1 MRQLPLPVRLRASSV
16 FGSFFSGPNHAAVQQ
31 LEALIPGQRPP
42 VVWLYGQAGTGKTH
56 LLQAL
61 CAQAGERQLAAAY
74 LPLREWAVQDADVLS
89 GCESLAYLCLDD
101 IGAIAGN
108 AAWER
113 ALFRLYTELE
123 ESGGRMIVAADAA
136 PAATAIQLRD
146 LASRLGAGT
155 VLRLQTLSDEEQIG
169 ALQLRAM
176 QLGLELPFEVAQ
188 LLMRRLPRDMAT
200 LCAMLEKLDE
210 ASLATQRRLTVPF
223 VRDVLEASSL
233 GAQKTDERGEESQR

>member
-16 FGSFFSGPNHAAVQQ
+16 FGSFYPGPNAAAVQQ
-31 LEALIPGQRPP
+31 LQMLQAGQRPP
-42 VVWLYGQAGTGKTH
+42 VVWLYGPPGVGKTH

-61 CAQAGERQLAAAY
+61 CARAGAQQQAAAY
-74 LPLREWAVQDADVLS
+74 LSLREWAGQDAEVLS
-89 GCESLAYLCLDD
+89 GCESLSFVCLDD
-101 IGAIAGN
+101 AEVIAGN

-123 ESGGRMIVAADAA
+123 ETGGRMIFAADAP

-146 LASRLGAGT
+146 LASRLSAGS
-155 VLRLQTLSDEEQIG
+155 VLRLQALSDDEQIA
-169 ALQLRAM
+169 ALQLRAA
-176 QLGLELPFEVAQ
+176 QLGLELPFDVAQ
-188 LLMRRLPRDMAT
+188 LLMRRLPRDMTT

-223 VRDVLEASSL
+223 VRDLLDAANLRL
-233 GAQKTDERGEESQR
+233 GAQKADERAE